1 MNNFDAFARTTLAA
15 ATNSTDGKPLTTQQI
30 SQVIEYLNSSASG
43 PDGVLSYAKYLDE
56 NLNLHPPK
64 LSNGISYVGFSGKDN
79 AGVPNYYNA
88 RDYIRDLNK
97 TSGVIGDTAWGVFIE
112 STKIDPEF
120 EIIERNFTQFMQSRG
135 FTPFGR
141 DYAGALQDIMWNA
154 GSPQYFENAIAN
166 GKPIVAFVENAP
178 PGRGFSNF
186 ELPTA
191 LRHPNAVIN
200 GYPVSAFG
208 DDPLTFVSRSAAEFQ
223 QLERAVAQAATA
235 NSGRTVHVAQ
245 VRAQL
250 NLIEGFDAVGK
261 TVFGQPIEAFKTLNL
276 EEMTAARSAWMTR
289 GGVLPSL
296 RSQPLAD
303 TPERTTRI
311 AAEPGAPRG
320 PPTATEA
327 PLAGARTAA
336 QTAPDMLPGTLSP
349 SGRAMLKGAGAA
361 GVALLAYDLATTGHQ
376 VIQLR
381 SQGNATGADSAM
393 THFAGRSVGGI
404 AGGFL
409 LGAGYG
415 AVAGV
420 ETGPG
425 MIVTGLV
432 GGVIGAYA
440 GEQWAQQRDNDKIYK
455 QTDANGNQWTRDPDD
470 PKAAW
475 TRTAQTQQLKQAPGQ
490 QAQVTART
498 DADGDAIYRSERYV
512 ATGHLARQLNYQSA
526 NASYELGL
534 ANPQTPRNPYSLPGE
549 AAQQPGW
556 HAGNW
561 NRDAQTG
568 AWSRVLVGPMP
579 RSEFQA
585 PQMQTQ
591 AATPQQQAA
600 LEAQSRIVIAQNA
613 ANTPAAIAAR
623 YQIAY
628 NQFGWEHAGPVPEA
642 IRHAAANTDTLQAS
656 DGNQYKRGT
665 NGEWISDGWLGNAQA
680 QGNIRNELNAVH
692 QSQQAGL
699 ADMAAIAQHARAHP
713 QPPQD
718 ALRDLVATAYQAA
731 GVARTVAE
739 LDAAVAA
746 VRRDHERDGLGNRGF
761 TLRLL
766 PDPAAADEPGNR
778 AIATLATDDDGQMVI
793 RSVTTPQEM
802 RQAQDAPARS
812 AAADARGDAQRD
824 DAASPGMEA
833 GNPLQQSRIGQ
844 LLDRYFD
851 AAARGDAAALAQT
864 ARDYE
869 KTPEYRQWEQWGQ
882 DNHQQLQ
889 AEQRQLA
896 QQQQQSQ
903 GRAL

>member
-1 MNNFDAFARTTLAA
+1 
-15 ATNSTDGKPLTTQQI
+15 
-30 SQVIEYLNSSASG
+30 
-43 PDGVLSYAKYLDE
+43 
-56 NLNLHPPK
+56 
-64 LSNGISYVGFSGKDN
+64 
-79 AGVPNYYNA
+79 
-88 RDYIRDLNK
+88 
-97 TSGVIGDTAWGVFIE
+97 
-112 STKIDPEF
+112 
-120 EIIERNFTQFMQSRG
+120 
-135 FTPFGR
+135 
-141 DYAGALQDIMWNA
+141 
-154 GSPQYFENAIAN
+154 
-166 GKPIVAFVENAP
+166 
-178 PGRGFSNF
+178 
-186 ELPTA
+186 
-191 LRHPNAVIN
+191 
-200 GYPVSAFG
+200 
-208 DDPLTFVSRSAAEFQ
+208 
-223 QLERAVAQAATA
+223 
-235 NSGRTVHVAQ
+235 
-245 VRAQL
+245 
-250 NLIEGFDAVGK
+250 
-261 TVFGQPIEAFKTLNL
+261 
-276 EEMTAARSAWMTR
+276 
-289 GGVLPSL
+289 
-296 RSQPLAD
+296 
-303 TPERTTRI
+303 
-311 AAEPGAPRG
+311 
-320 PPTATEA
+320 
-327 PLAGARTAA
+327 
-336 QTAPDMLPGTLSP
+336 
-349 SGRAMLKGAGAA
+349 MLKGAGAA

-628 NQFGWEHAGPVPEA
+628 NQFGWEHAGAAIDRQRSSLESVRHGLLWKLSVPLA
-642 IRHAAANTDTLQAS
+642 VGALLCALGGGAWLWFAAAKA
-656 DGNQYKRGT
+656 
-665 NGEWISDGWLGNAQA
+665 
-680 QGNIRNELNAVH
+680 
-692 QSQQAGL
+692 
-699 ADMAAIAQHARAHP
+699 
-713 QPPQD
+713 
-718 ALRDLVATAYQAA
+718 
-731 GVARTVAE
+731 
-739 LDAAVAA
+739 
-746 VRRDHERDGLGNRGF
+746 
-761 TLRLL
+761 
-766 PDPAAADEPGNR
+766 
-778 AIATLATDDDGQMVI
+778 
-793 RSVTTPQEM
+793 
-802 RQAQDAPARS
+802 RQAQQQADRAQMQAQMVTAINQADVQLCDGKLCVNIDRRDKRVVAGKTYYV
-812 AAADARGDAQRD
+812 AAER
-824 DAASPGMEA
+824 
-833 GNPLQQSRIGQ
+833 
-844 LLDRYFD
+844 
-851 AAARGDAAALAQT
+851 
-864 ARDYE
+864 
-869 KTPEYRQWEQWGQ
+869 
-882 DNHQQLQ
+882 
-889 AEQRQLA
+889 AER
-896 QQQQQSQ
+896 
-903 GRAL
+903 